1 MSLLVDRIYMYLHVM
16 LFRWLYVKLQEVCIL
31 CFIVATPEMSYTS
44 QAELTFLTREYVDE
58 KQKKPLKRLV
68 IDELTIQQVYKFR
81 ILIS

>member
-1 MSLLVDRIYMYLHVM
+1 MYLHVM
-16 LFRWLYVKLQEVCIL
+16 LFRWQEVCIL